1 MSDKSKVY
9 DNLRQ
14 SGLEP
19 ELVQALVDLAISED
33 LMGGVDVTSLA
44 TIPETQISQLDLVTR
59 SAGVIAGIDIASLV
73 FLSISDKK
81 IEVEKCVTDG
91 STVDAKTCVLSV
103 KGETVDLLTAERT
116 ALNFLGHLSGIATI
130 TKKWVKEILSGIATI
145 TNKWVKE
152 ISGTEAKIR
161 DTRKTTPGL
170 RLLEKYAVRAGGGT
184 NHRMSLNDQA
194 LIKDNHIV
202 AAGSIKKAIE
212 KVKDKFPE
220 LAFEVEVDN
229 LDQISEALSANAELI
244 LLDNFSIEDLRKAV
258 TLVNKKAKLEASGGI
273 TFENA
278 RKIAETGVDYLAVGA
293 LTHSAPVLDIGG
305 DLRTVR

>member
-1 MSDKSKVY
+1 MSDKNQVY

-33 LMGGVDVTSLA
+33 LMGGTDVTSLA

-81 IEVEKCVTDG
+81 IEVEKCVSDG
-91 STVDAKTCVLSV
+91 SVVAAKTCVLSV

-116 ALNFLGHLSGIATI
+116 ALNFLGH
-130 TKKWVKEILSGIATI
+130 LSGIATI

-170 RLLEKYAVRAGGGT
+170 RLLEKYAVRVGGGT

-229 LDQISEALSANAELI
+229 LAQLSEALSANSELI
-244 LLDNFSIEDLRKAV
+244 LLDNFSIEDLKKAV
-258 TLVNKKAKLEASGGI
+258 ALVNKKAKLEASGGI
-273 TFENA
+273 TFENV

>member
-116 ALNFLGHLSGIATI
+116 ALNFLGH
-130 TKKWVKEILSGIATI
+130 LSGIATI

>member
-1 MSDKSKVY
+1 MTSKEQVY
-9 DNLRQ
+9 ENLR
-14 SGLEP
+14 SNGLEP

-116 ALNFLGHLSGIATI
+116 ALNFLGH
-130 TKKWVKEILSGIATI
+130 LSGIATI

>member
-1 MSDKSKVY
+1 MSDKKQAY

-44 TIPETQISQLDLVTR
+44 TIPETQISQIDLVTR

-81 IEVEKCVTDG
+81 IEVEKYVNDG
-91 STVDAKTCVLSV
+91 SVVAAKTCVLSV

-116 ALNFLGHLSGIATI
+116 ALNFLGHLSGIAT
-130 TKKWVKEILSGIATI
+130 T

-229 LDQISEALSANAELI
+229 LDQVSEALSANAELI
-244 LLDNFSIEDLRKAV
+244 LLDNFSIEDLKKAV

>member
-1 MSDKSKVY
+1 MSDKNQVY
-9 DNLRQ
+9 ENLRK

-130 TKKWVKEILSGIATI
+130 T
-145 TNKWVKE
+145 NKWVKE

-170 RLLEKYAVRAGGGT
+170 RLLEKYAVRVGGGT

-220 LAFEVEVDN
+220 LAFEIEVDN
-229 LDQISEALSANAELI
+229 LAQLSEALSANSELI

-258 TLVNKKAKLEASGGI
+258 ALVNKKAKLEASGGI
-273 TFENA
+273 TFENV
-278 RKIAETGVDYLAVGA
+278 REIAETGVDYLAVGA

>member
-130 TKKWVKEILSGIATI
+130 T
-145 TNKWVKE
+145 NKWVKE

-244 LLDNFSIEDLRKAV
+244 LLDNFSIEDLKKAV
-258 TLVNKKAKLEASGGI
+258 ALVNKKAKLEASGGI